1 MEAAEETPRT
11 NVVFS
16 DHRQEKPGTIHK
28 IAPSDLRAPYATKS
42 VDNGPKLV
50 DRPSDG
56 WPQAPA
62 GFKVGLYASQL
73 DEPRLIRTAPNGDLF
88 VAESRPGRIKV
99 LRGIGEDGKPQ

>member
-1 MEAAEETPRT
+1 MKNLWRSIVSSWAAGVLFTAFFAPRLEAAEETPRT

-28 IAPSDLRAPYATKS
+28 ITPSDLPAPFATKS

-50 DRPSDG
+50 DRPSDA

-73 DEPRLIRTAPNGDLF
+73 DEPRL
-88 VAESRPGRIKV
+88 
-99 LRGIGEDGKPQ
+99 